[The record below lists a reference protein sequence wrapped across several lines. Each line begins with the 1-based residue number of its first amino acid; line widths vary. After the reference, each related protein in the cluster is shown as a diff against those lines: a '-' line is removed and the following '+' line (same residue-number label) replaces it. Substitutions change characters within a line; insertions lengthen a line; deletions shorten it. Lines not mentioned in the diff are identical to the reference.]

1 MLPDDLFQY
10 NGTDI
15 MSAALVLID
24 TMGGADEEVLP
35 LFKIAGGG
43 VVELLLAVV
52 AEHQA
57 GEHIALARCCP
68 AMPLLPDLLHLIK
81 DFQRDDCRVG
91 VIENLAILHWI
102 FSLLL
107 VPNGV
112 GVGLEIDRA
121 ACVLHVFEDVSNG
134 AFVPAIFILW
144 SLMRCFPA
152 LPLFVGSG
160 VQHPFLFQHGCDL
173 ARSFSLHTECK
184 DPLDDLC
191 SFLINHPFLGVA
203 RVMLV
208 AVGNVGGQT
217 FSTLTL
223 RFVDGTD
230 FAAGVFGKKL
240 VKPVLD
246 ACNVVVG
253 AIGVNGVEVVV
264 DGNISHA
271 VLRKRVVDIKP
282 CQRGITTES

>member
-1 MLPDDLFQY
+1 
-10 NGTDI
+10 
-15 MSAALVLID
+15 
-24 TMGGADEEVLP
+24 MGGADEEVLP

-43 VVELLLAVV
+43 VVELLLAVI

-57 GEHIALARCCP
+57 GKHIALSRRCS
-68 AMPLLPDLLHLIK
+68 AVPLLPDLLHLIK
-81 DFQRDDCRVG
+81 DFQRDDRRVG
-91 VIENLAILHWI
+91 VIENLAILHRI
-102 FSLLL
+102 FPLLL
-107 VPNGV
+107 VPDGV
-112 GVGLEIDRA
+112 GIGLEIDRA

-152 LPLFVGSG
+152 LPLFVGG
-160 VQHPFLFQHGCDL
+160 GIQHHFLFKQSGDL
-173 ARSFSLHTECK
+173 AWTFALHAKCK
-184 DPLDDLC
+184 DPLHNLC
-191 SFLINHPFLGVA
+191 RLFIHNPRFRIIGIP
-203 RVMLV
+203 LV
-208 AVGNVGGQT
+208 TVWNVGSQS

-253 AIGVNGVEVVV
+253 AVGVNGVEVVV
-264 DGNISHA
+264 DGNIPHA